1 MRKVELWRIRT
12 VAKKRLITSSLIG
25 GIKWAETC
33 PPSWKKKAF
42 QDLTNTLA
50 RIWTEP
56 EGPAKLGIDFE
67 NWVYKVLGHK
77 VKPDNINSSE
87 MFKEIIRRYYSRTL
101 EIQKKVKRFITIDN
115 HEYCLYGKLDICF
128 GVSYIEDIKTTSKIM
143 NSYESKYLEGI
154 QHHLYCYITEIPNFS
169 YFIVVFNDK
178 GEIHSTHE
186 VEYYSPGMEYE
197 REVIEEAIREVFVFF
212 GQHPNLLKLYSEKYC
227 LY

>member
-1 MRKVELWRIRT
+1 M
-12 VAKKRLITSSLIG
+12 AKKRLITSSLIG

-67 NWVYKVLGHK
+67 KWVYKVLGYEG
-77 VKPDNINSSE
+77 DLNTINSSE
-87 MFKEIIRRYYSRTL
+87 MFKEIIHRYSHPL

-128 GVSYIEDIKTTSKIM
+128 GDSYIEDIKTTSKIM
-143 NSYESKYLEGI
+143 NSYESKYLKGI
-154 QHHLYCYITEIPNFS
+154 QHHLYCYITEMPNFQ

-178 GEIHSTHE
+178 GEIHGTHE
-186 VEYYSPGMEYE
+186 IEYHSPGMNYE
-197 REVIEEAIREVFVFF
+197 REIIEEAIREVFTFF

-227 LY
+227 LH